1 MCRFCGSW
9 PKFEFVP
16 CAVAWRVGP
25 SIAPSIS
32 IANQRCSVC
41 PNEWLSIGWI
51 FHRHYHL
58 SALGISHSC
67 VSHSCSSS
75 LIHRNKT
82 GNYRQSSRYLYRDRL
97 LRMHRRTSGD
107 ESNPDSTSSSQFA
120 SSGADPNAFLEVDI
134 AHVGEYDTAL
144 LGLLLGQPAGILPSL
159 ELAAVDALKTLL
171 FDMQREVAGREDD
184 SGDGENA
191 AGGAAQG
198 ATQEGETAEGGADGN
213 ANNPG
218 ATSAAGEALPTPADL
233 ANISTST
240 IQILLRGNLTSTPL
254 RCIQSKHM
262 NTLLRIPGIVI
273 SASRVRSRAHTI
285 KVRCARCMDE
295 RIVHSTTGPF
305 GGVAIPQRCMG
316 EWFYY
321 LFDCLN
327 ST

>member
-1 MCRFCGSW
+1 
-9 PKFEFVP
+9 
-16 CAVAWRVGP
+16 
-25 SIAPSIS
+25 
-32 IANQRCSVC
+32 
-41 PNEWLSIGWI
+41 
-51 FHRHYHL
+51 
-58 SALGISHSC
+58 
-67 VSHSCSSS
+67 
-75 LIHRNKT
+75 
-82 GNYRQSSRYLYRDRL
+82 
-97 LRMHRRTSGD
+97 MHRRTSGD

-120 SSGADPNAFLEVDI
+120 SSGADPNAFLDVDI

-184 SGDGENA
+184 GGDGEGA
-191 AGGAAQG
+191 AAQG
-198 ATQEGETAEGGADGN
+198 ATQEGETAEGSADGAN
-213 ANNPG
+213 ANPG
-218 ATSAAGEALPTPADL
+218 ATSAAGESLPTPADL

-295 RIVHSTTGPF
+295 RIVQSTTGPF

-316 EWFYY
+316 EWSY
-321 LFDCLN
+321 
-327 ST
+327 

>member
-1 MCRFCGSW
+1 MFPRLN
-9 PKFEFVP
+9 V
-16 CAVAWRVGP
+16 
-25 SIAPSIS
+25 
-32 IANQRCSVC
+32 
-41 PNEWLSIGWI
+41 
-51 FHRHYHL
+51 
-58 SALGISHSC
+58 
-67 VSHSCSSS
+67 
-75 LIHRNKT
+75 T

-107 ESNPDSTSSSQFA
+107 ESNPDSSSSSQFA

-184 SGDGENA
+184 GGDGE
-191 AGGAAQG
+191 GGAAQG
-198 ATQEGETAEGGADGN
+198 ATQEGETAEGGNADGAN
-213 ANNPG
+213 ANPG
-218 ATSAAGEALPTPADL
+218 ATSASGEALPTPADL

-295 RIVHSTTGPF
+295 RIVQSTTGPF

-316 EWFYY
+316 EY
-321 LFDCLN
+321 LFGLGWR
-327 ST
+327 